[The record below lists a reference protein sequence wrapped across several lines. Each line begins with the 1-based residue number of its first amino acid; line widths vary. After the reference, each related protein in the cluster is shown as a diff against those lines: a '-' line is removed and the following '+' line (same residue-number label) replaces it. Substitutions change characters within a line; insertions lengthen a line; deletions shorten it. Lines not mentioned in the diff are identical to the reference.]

1 MEKESA
7 ILTDLLG
14 RIRCGEWE
22 VGGRLPPERQLAGML
37 GTSRPTVRGA
47 LRVLQARGMVEVRR
61 GSGCYLR
68 SRRERG
74 GYTDAVGPQSGMARL
89 EAAYIILPPLAALCA
104 VTVSPSGLSRLE
116 GTMTSL
122 SRAILGGNPGLA
134 REQTVAFMHALAEA
148 TGNPALVATV
158 EQLCP
163 AGASAIDLLF
173 AMEDYER
180 DQFFADLVKVLQALK
195 RHDPEEARL
204 RMEERVLRMCRCM
217 EKYAGTECT
226 PFIRAQ
232 LDQRG
237 MDA

>member
-74 GYTDAVGPQSGMARL
+74 GLFRPLREFGKCERHAGIGRL
-89 EAAYIILPPLAALCA
+89 K
-104 VTVSPSGLSRLE
+104 GL
-116 GTMTSL
+116 
-122 SRAILGGNPGLA
+122 
-134 REQTVAFMHALAEA
+134 V
-148 TGNPALVATV
+148 
-158 EQLCP
+158 
-163 AGASAIDLLF
+163 
-173 AMEDYER
+173 
-180 DQFFADLVKVLQALK
+180 
-195 RHDPEEARL
+195 
-204 RMEERVLRMCRCM
+204 VLR
-217 EKYAGTECT
+217 
-226 PFIRAQ
+226 
-232 LDQRG
+232 DDRG
-237 MDA
+237 HVERRFYVGDG

>member
-7 ILTDLLG
+7 IITDLLG

-47 LRVLQARGMVEVRR
+47 LRVLQTRGMIEVRR

-74 GYTDAVGPQSGMARL
+74 SYTDAMGPQASMARL

-104 VTVSPSGLSRLE
+104 ATVSPTGLARLE
-116 GTMTSL
+116 ETVTTL
-122 SRAILGGNPGLA
+122 SRAILSGNPGLA
-134 REQTVAFMHALAEA
+134 REQTVAFMHTLAEA
-148 TGNPALVATV
+148 TGNPVLTATV

-163 AGASAIDLLF
+163 VGASAIELLF
-173 AMEDYER
+173 TMEDYER

-195 RHDPEEARL
+195 RHDPDEARL
-204 RMEERVLRMCRCM
+204 RMEERLLRMCRCM
-217 EKYAGTECT
+217 ERYAGAEPT

-232 LDQRG
+232 LEQRG

>member
-22 VGGRLPPERQLAGML
+22 VGSRLPPERQLAGML

-47 LRVLQARGMVEVRR
+47 LRVLQTRGMIEVRR

-74 GYTDAVGPQSGMARL
+74 GYLESPGPLASMARL

-104 VTVSPSGLSRLE
+104 VTVSPSGLSCLE
-116 GTMTSL
+116 ETITSL

-134 REQTVAFMHALAEA
+134 REQTMAFMHTLAES
-148 TGNPALVATV
+148 TSNPVLVATV

-163 AGASAIDLLF
+163 VGASAIELLF
-173 AMEDYER
+173 TMEDYER

-195 RHDPEEARL
+195 RHDPEDARL
-204 RMEERVLRMCRCM
+204 RMEERLLRMCRCM
-217 EKYAGTECT
+217 EKYAGAECT

-232 LDQRG
+232 MEQRG

>member
-7 ILTDLLG
+7 IITDLLG

-47 LRVLQARGMVEVRR
+47 LRVLQARGMIEVRR

-74 GYTDAVGPQSGMARL
+74 SYTAAMGPQASMARL
-89 EAAYIILPPLAALCA
+89 EAAFIILPPLAAMCA
-104 VTVSPSGLSRLE
+104 DTVSPSALARLE
-116 GTMTSL
+116 ETMTTL
-122 SRAILGGNPGLA
+122 SRAILSGNPGLA
-134 REQTVAFMHALAEA
+134 REQTVAFMHILAEA
-148 TGNPALVATV
+148 TGNPVLTATV

-163 AGASAIDLLF
+163 VGVSAIELLF
-173 AMEDYER
+173 TMEDYER

-195 RHDPEEARL
+195 RHDPDEARL
-204 RMEERVLRMCRCM
+204 RMEERLLRMCRCM
-217 EKYAGTECT
+217 ELYAGAEPT

-232 LDQRG
+232 LEQRG